1 MALGA
6 LSSLAVATARRSLP
20 DYSGELVLPGLVGTV
35 EVKRDSYGVPHIYAD
50 NPEDLFLAQGYI
62 QASDR
67 FYEMDFRRHL
77 AAGRLSELYG
87 PSQVEADSYIRTL
100 GWRRVA
106 EEELA
111 LLSASTRRYL
121 DAYASGVNAYIR
133 GKPAADLSLEYSVL
147 GVEGLDYQPEE
158 WRAADSVSWLKVM
171 AWNLGS
177 NLDQESELAIM
188 TAKVGARRTLELNPP
203 YPL

>member
-1 MALGA
+1 MIFTALVVIMALGA
-6 LSSLAVATARRSLP
+6 LSSLAVGTARRSLP
-20 DYSGELVLPGLVGTV
+20 DYSGELVLPGLIGTV
-35 EVKRDSYGVPHIYAD
+35 EVKRDSYGVPHVYAD

-67 FYEMDFRRHL
+67 FYEMDYRRHL

-133 GKPAADLSLEYSVL
+133 GKPAAELSLEYSVL
-147 GVEGLDYQPEE
+147 GVQGLTTSPRSGGPQI
-158 WRAADSVSWLKVM
+158 RCR
-171 AWNLGS
+171 G
-177 NLDQESELAIM
+177 
-188 TAKVGARRTLELNPP
+188 
-203 YPL
+203 